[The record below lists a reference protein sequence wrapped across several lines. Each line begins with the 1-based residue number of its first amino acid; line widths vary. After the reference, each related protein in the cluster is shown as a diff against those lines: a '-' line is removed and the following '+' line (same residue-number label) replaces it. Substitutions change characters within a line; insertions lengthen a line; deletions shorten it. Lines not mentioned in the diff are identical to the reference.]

1 MGVNTPLFY
10 HHKWAVLIAKLIPE
24 LHVIDCQNDSLFRAT
39 RFNPF
44 FDSVWFVTGAY
55 LRDVWSKFII
65 KESAMEWNNVPQD
78 QRFDVEILAS
88 LLFLPIL
95 EYPALFVN
103 PNPNPYEVSKLIHFK
118 CSFWLHTMK
127 ASAVATTTTV
137 LTTPPFLLSTCR
149 KFHVFIQF
157 ARSPLF
163 ELWNTC

>member
-1 MGVNTPLFY
+1 MRVNTPLFY

-24 LHVIDCQNDSLFRAT
+24 LHVIDCLNDSLFRAT
-39 RFNPF
+39 YFYPF
-44 FDSVWFVTGAY
+44 FDSVWLVTGAY
-55 LRDVWSKFII
+55 LRG
-65 KESAMEWNNVPQD
+65 VPQD
-78 QRFDVEILAS
+78 QRFDVEILVS
-88 LLFLPIL
+88 LLFFPIL

-118 CSFWLHTMK
+118 CSFWLHTTK